1 MRQKTGRN
9 LDDHHHAGYGYD
21 DASPAFALA
30 EIMHEIVR
38 MLKTGT
44 IGPVHVRKD
53 TPIIARSAQKPT
65 RQMRGVTHTPNE
77 DSAQ

>member
-65 RQMRGVTHTPNE
+65 RQLRGGTHTPNE